1 MAKHEEIEKRAEE
14 LIGPVLLK
22 NGVSIVDTEYVKEAG
37 QWYLRYYIDKEG
49 GVTIDDCENVSR
61 AVSDLLDEEED
72 LIPDAYILEVSSPGL
87 GRPIKKDRD
96 LTRNLGKLAELKLF
110 KPFDGLK
117 EFTAEIKSFDKTT
130 ITLDVEGK
138 ELVIERKNIA
148 LMKEYFDWN

>member
-1 MAKHEEIEKRAEE
+1 MAKHDEIERRAEE
-14 LIGPVLLK
+14 LIAPILLK
-22 NGVSIVDTEYVKEAG
+22 NGVEIVDTEYVKEAG
-37 QWYLRYYIDKEG
+37 EWYLRYYIDKEG

-96 LTRNLGKLAELKLF
+96 LIRNLGKLAEIKLF
-110 KPFDGLK
+110 KPLDGLK
-117 EFTAEIKSFDKTT
+117 EFNAGIRSFDKTT
-130 ITLDVEGK
+130 VTLDVDGK
-138 ELVIERKNIA
+138 ELVVERKNIA

>member
-1 MAKHEEIEKRAEE
+1 MAKHEEIERRAEE

-22 NGVSIVDTEYVKEAG
+22 NGVEIVDTEYVKEAG
-37 QWYLRYYIDKEG
+37 EWYLRYYIDKEG

-72 LIPDAYILEVSSPGL
+72 LIPEAYILEVSSPGL

-96 LTRNLGKLAELKLF
+96 LTRNLGKLADIKLF
-110 KPFDGLK
+110 KQADDLK
-117 EFTAEIKSFDKTT
+117 EFTAKILSFDKAS
-130 ITLDVEGK
+130 ITLELEGK